1 MLPKSK
7 NDENFSNDENFP
19 NDIEKLES
27 DNSNCSRTARSVDLP
42 SGNNYHEQEENLAC
56 SSVLHSD
63 NKVHAIANN
72 QNNPVANKESKPASI
87 ARNARPQSRII
98 VRPPYPPTIKP
109 RDLVDNLLKIKSRT
123 PKMLNEFFIY
133 RKALVQELKKKK
145 LRVKMTLVSSQAST
159 YWHQETQ
166 QVKEAYRKLARE
178 TERLYLQERRERRQ
192 PQQSS
197 NPSTNLENASNISIS
212 SSVSS
217 EAVISVS
224 ASHFKDIEPI
234 LEINSSDTSS
244 DTMFNNSPASISCI
258 SNNGISD
265 YIQTF
270 PAQNTYDQNQN
281 TLCPNANASNPSF
294 NPVNFD
300 FPIWRNYDQSL
311 TVTQPGQ
318 YRYTSPNL
326 SVDSDNFFT
335 PIVPSQR
342 DQPDPAT
349 ENE

>member
-27 DNSNCSRTARSVDLP
+27 NNSNCSRTARSVDPP
-42 SGNNYHEQEENLAC
+42 SGNDYHEQGENLTC

-63 NKVHAIANN
+63 NKVHTIANN
-72 QNNPVANKESKPASI
+72 QNNPVANKESKSASI

-109 RDLVDNLLKIKSRT
+109 RDLVDDLLKIKSRT

-145 LRVKMTLVSSQAST
+145 LRVKMTLVSSQASA

-166 QVKEAYRKLARE
+166 QVKE
-178 TERLYLQERRERRQ
+178 ERRQ
-192 PQQSS
+192 PQQY
-197 NPSTNLENASNISIS
+197 PSTNLENASNISIS
-212 SSVSS
+212 SSLSS

-234 LEINSSDTSS
+234 LEINSSDTPS
-244 DTMFNNSPASISCI
+244 DTMFNNSPASITPVHSCI
-258 SNNGISD
+258 SNNGIPD
-265 YIQTF
+265 YIQTL
-270 PAQNTYDQNQN
+270 PAQNTYDPNQN
-281 TLCPNANASNPSF
+281 TLCPNANALNPSF
-294 NPVNFD
+294 NQVNFG
-300 FPIWRNYDQSL
+300 FWRNYEI
-311 TVTQPGQ
+311 VTQSGQ
-318 YRYTSPNL
+318 YRYT
-326 SVDSDNFFT
+326 DSDNIFT

-349 ENE
+349 ENERAT